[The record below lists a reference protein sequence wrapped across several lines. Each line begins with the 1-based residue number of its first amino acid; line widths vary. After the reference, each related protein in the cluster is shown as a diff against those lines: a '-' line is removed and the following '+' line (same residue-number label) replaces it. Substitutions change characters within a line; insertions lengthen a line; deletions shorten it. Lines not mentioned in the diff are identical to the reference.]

1 MFYTKHCNSLL
12 TDKSLRPAISLL
24 RLLAIVTAVLVFAL
38 SPVKAQ
44 EEATG
49 QTSEAKTSPTIPART
64 RPVRT
69 DSPRDTLTTF
79 LRLRDSLETALLNYR
94 AERSSGEQPA
104 EKPDEQEVNGGRRT
118 EPKTLHTFLIQGLTL
133 QVKYQPWNSWDRIP
147 IY

>member
-38 SPVKAQ
+38 SSVKAQ
-44 EEATG
+44 EEVTG
-49 QTSEAKTSPTIPART
+49 QTSEAKTSPTIPAGT

-79 LRLRDSLETALLNYR
+79 LRLRDSLETALLDYR
-94 AERSSGEQPA
+94 AERSVDSEELIRQRRAHLAAVSAVQGTCRSQP
-104 EKPDEQEVNGGRRT
+104 GGAIVT
-118 EPKTLHTFLIQGLTL
+118 
-133 QVKYQPWNSWDRIP
+133 
-147 IY
+147 